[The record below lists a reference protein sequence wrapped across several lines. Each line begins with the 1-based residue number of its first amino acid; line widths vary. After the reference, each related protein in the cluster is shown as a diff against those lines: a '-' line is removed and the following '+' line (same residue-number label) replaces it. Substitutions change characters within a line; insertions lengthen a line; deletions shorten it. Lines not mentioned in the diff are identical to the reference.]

1 MTTPDNDRQDA
12 ARTAYSDEPSA
23 DRDRTA
29 YPDEVAT
36 AADRTAYS
44 DEPAADADRPA
55 YSDEADP
62 AYADDADRT
71 AYGDVDRLEEDRTTA
86 DVAGDALDR
95 PIDDDSS
102 DRSAADP
109 VDSVNGSAPEMSADD
124 PLVPDDLAVDF
135 KARWDVIQQGFV
147 DDPRSAVSEADKLVD
162 DVLKRLS
169 DTFDQQHHSLEGQWA
184 DGEPSTED
192 LRGAL
197 QRYRTFFQRLVT
209 L

>member
-1 MTTPDNDRQDA
+1 MTTHDNDRQNLDRTAYSDEPGADTAGTTYSDEPDA
-12 ARTAYSDEPSA
+12 DTARTAYSDEPGA
-23 DRDRTA
+23 
-29 YPDEVAT
+29 
-36 AADRTAYS
+36 
-44 DEPAADADRPA
+44 
-55 YSDEADP
+55 
-62 AYADDADRT
+62 DADRT
-71 AYGDVDRLEEDRTTA
+71 ADFGDVDRAPADEADRAAYGNADRLEEDRATA
-86 DVAGDALDR
+86 DDVSGDALDR
-95 PIDDDSS
+95 PINGDSYE
-102 DRSAADP
+102 RPAAEADT
-109 VDSVNGSAPEMSADD
+109 APEMSADD

-147 DDPRSAVSEADKLVD
+147 DDPRTAVSEADKLVD

-169 DTFDQQHHSLEGQWA
+169 DTFERQHQSLEGQWA